1 MKNSVLA
8 CIFLFSAFVFGQG
21 KSAVTPKI
29 VVKVPQGETVVL
41 KGVSIKFIEVLEDSR
56 CPTGVDCIWPG
67 NAKVKTQVTANG
79 NTEEILLTFGE
90 VRQGQEKNTVL
101 YNAKNFAIN
110 GVKLTPYPTSET
122 AGKINDYVLLICE
135 EKNN

>member
-8 CIFLFSAFVFGQG
+8 CIFLFSAFVFGQD

-67 NAKVKTQVTANG
+67 NAKVKAQVTANG

-101 YNAKNFAIN
+101 YNAENFAIN